1 MKEHD
6 QFNRT
11 NASTRHLAV
20 LVSLLV
26 LAGCQT
32 SGLLGSVGSDDAA
45 SKPDAGQQT
54 AAAEPAPRG
63 TNPNAR
69 TRLKNTRTALTDY
82 CPSVRLR
89 DGTEAYRVV
98 PKGADQQDADKVQYQ
113 ATIVSVA
120 RECSYVG
127 ENLEIKVGARG
138 RVITGPAGKPGEFQ
152 VPVRVAVT
160 EGGDTIYSKL
170 YRPTATIPAGSAS
183 NRFSFV
189 DQNVVIPAPRNT
201 NVRIYIGFDPGPYK
215 TP

>member
-1 MKEHD
+1 MKAVSPD
-6 QFNRT
+6 AGKPVLSVCGLVGLLAL
-11 NASTRHLAV
+11 AS
-20 LVSLLV
+20 
-26 LAGCQT
+26 CQT
-32 SGLLGSVGSDDAA
+32 SGLLGSVGKDDTAN
-45 SKPDAGQQT
+45 KPQDGQQT

-98 PKGADQQDADKVQYQ
+98 TAGQDEQASANIRYQ
-113 ATIVSVA
+113 ATITNVA

-127 ENLEIKVGARG
+127 DNLEIKVGARG
-138 RVITGPAGKPGEFQ
+138 RVITGPAGQPGEFQ

-160 EGGDTIYSKL
+160 EGRDTIYSKL
-170 YRPTATIPAGSAS
+170 YRPTASIPPGAVS

-189 DQNVVIPAPRNT
+189 DENVIIPAPKNT
-201 NVRIYIGFDPGPYK
+201 NIRIYIGFDPGPYK